1 MAFAFALEIKALPR
15 KMGDLD
21 GDGRATVVDL
31 VQLLQHLNGTASLSQ
46 QMLAFADP
54 NLDGKVNQADADF
67 IRDAILGIK
76 TLPDL
81 KDTDRD
87 GIPDL
92 IEQIL
97 GLNPA
102 LDDSN
107 SNGIKDGDEDADEDA
122 LSNLREVAN
131 GTDPLKTDSDGDG
144 WSDEAEVSAGS
155 NPLNPLSVPKFM
167 RFAAPAIVVTLP
179 AFNVPQ
185 TGSSFG
191 MTLATPP
198 VQVVLP
204 SALPGKDIRPGLTMA
219 QPPIMV
225 TLPSAQVIGSV
236 AAGMIMAS
244 PPVSVVL
251 PSGQVLGG
259 MPAGLTLAQPPLAV
273 VLPSAEALGT
283 LPAGLIVAPPPVTVV
298 LPASTNLSGLAPGL
312 TLAYPPISLK
322 ISGQ

>member
-1 MAFAFALEIKALPR
+1 MVFADVPSVGALPR

-31 VQLLQHLNGTASLSQ
+31 VQLLQHLNGIKPLSQ

-54 NLDGKVNQADADF
+54 TQDGKVNQADADF
-67 IRDAILGIK
+67 IRDAILGTK

-102 LDDSN
+102 LADSN
-107 SNGIKDGDEDADEDA
+107 NNGIKDSDEDPDQDA
-122 LSNLREVAN
+122 LSNLREIAN
-131 GTDPLKTDSDGDG
+131 GTDPLKIDSDGDG

-167 RFAAPAIVVTLP
+167 HFAVPTVVLTLP
-179 AFNVPQ
+179 AFSTPQ
-185 TGSSFG
+185 AGATYG
-191 MTLATPP
+191 MTLASPP

-204 SALPGKDIRPGLTMA
+204 SALAGKDIRPGLTMA
-219 QPPIMV
+219 QPPVMV
-225 TLPSAQVIGSV
+225 TLPSAQVVGTV
-236 AAGMIMAS
+236 AAGLVMAY

-251 PSGQVLGG
+251 PSAQVVGAVS
-259 MPAGLTLAQPPLAV
+259 PGLTLAQPPISV
-273 VLPSAEALGT
+273 VLPSAEVLGSLAPGLT
-283 LPAGLIVAPPPVTVV
+283 LAKPPVSVV
-298 LPASTNLSGLAPGL
+298 IPASTNLSGLNPGL
-312 TLAYPPISLK
+312 TLGYPPVTVK